1 MTNIQN
7 GKATGMGAPV
17 RRVEDKRFLTG
28 TGRFVDDLAPPGTAI
43 ACFVRSP
50 HAHARILG
58 IETTAAKSSPGVI
71 AILTGED
78 ALRENL
84 GHLECH
90 SFPQSPPQS
99 PAGFPSFCPT
109 QPLLAGEKVLYV
121 GEAIALVIAET
132 NAAAK
137 DAVELVEVSYDPL
150 PAVTLVDAHAADA
163 PKVWEE
169 AEGNT
174 GFVIESGD
182 AATVDAQ
189 FAAAAHVS
197 TLQVSYPRATANS
210 MEPRATLAWR
220 EPMDGR
226 FTLCTSAQEPHSV
239 KQTISQVLG
248 IPLQD
253 VRVVAMDVGG
263 AFGMKGQ
270 TYPEEA
276 LVLWAA
282 RKLNRPVKWTAERSE
297 AIATDMHG
305 RGPISESA
313 LALDAD
319 GRILAFRTSVAVD
332 LGAYLSSFAGVP
344 PRNGT
349 ISFPGTYHIPVI
361 HALVRA
367 TFTNTS
373 LLGPY
378 RGSGKPEAT
387 YVLERLVEQSAR
399 EMGIDPIDMRRRN
412 LIPPSAMP
420 YQTAGGYIY
429 DSGDFETVLD
439 RALELSDW
447 NGFASRRA
455 ETEQRGLR
463 RGIGLALHCQR
474 AGTFSE
480 RMEIRI
486 GQDGSAALHVGTLST
501 GQGHETMFAQMV
513 SGWLGVPISDIRVF
527 QGDTDKVLFGRGTFA
542 QRSMS
547 TGGSALRRAADV
559 IIEKGRRISAWMME
573 ASEEDIV
580 FADGLFSVTGTDRRV
595 SFRDVAE
602 TSYRGSGL
610 PPELGIGL
618 DGVGTNEQAY
628 TFPNGCMIAEI
639 EVDTDTGA
647 LRVDRLSAVDDVG
660 VVVNPLTLEGQ
671 LHGSIAQ
678 GLGESLTEQILYDRE
693 SGQLLTGSFMD
704 YGMPRAD
711 MMPDIRHDLSL
722 VPSKNNLLG
731 VKGGSEAGNCGV
743 PPAVAHALL
752 DALSAWHV
760 TDIQLPATPE
770 RVWKAIRGAQGQ
782 PNLL

>member
-1 MTNIQN
+1 MTNIEN
-7 GKATGMGAPV
+7 SKATGMGAPV

-28 TGRFVDDLAPPGTAI
+28 TGRFVDDLAPPRMAI

-71 AILTGED
+71 AVLTGED

-99 PAGFPSFCPT
+99 PPGFASFCPT
-109 QPLLAGEKVLYV
+109 QPLLAAEKIRYV
-121 GEAIALVIAET
+121 GEAVALVVAET

-150 PAVTLVDAHAADA
+150 PAVTLIDAHAADA
-163 PKVWEE
+163 PKVWAE

-210 MEPRATLAWR
+210 MEPRAALAWR

-239 KQTISQVLG
+239 KQTVSQVLG

-305 RGPISESA
+305 RGPISDSA

-580 FADGLFSVTGTDRRV
+580 FADRLFSVTGTDRRV